1 MITNTVTKTI
11 PGMTIELKRYFVQI
25 GRNGELSKKPQYGV
39 TLDYDSKDGM
49 TAGEFVTYLTK
60 KIAYKFE
67 KTPHIEKKAAAL
79 AQALLTQLET
89 SNDGVEVRPRR
100 VDCGA
105 PSLGRTGIPTRPL
118 AYA

>member
-1 MITNTVTKTI
+1 MIVTNTYQITMSGETY
-11 PGMTIELKRYFVQI
+11 ELKKYFVQI
-25 GRNGELSKKPQYGV
+25 NSRGGASAKPLYAFE
-39 TLDYDSKDGM
+39 KADGM
-49 TAGEFVTYLTK
+49 TRDELIGYLTK

-67 KTPHIEKKAAAL
+67 NTPNIEKKAKSIALHFL
-79 AQALLTQLET
+79 AQLEAA
-89 SNDGVEVRPRR
+89 NDEIEVRPRR